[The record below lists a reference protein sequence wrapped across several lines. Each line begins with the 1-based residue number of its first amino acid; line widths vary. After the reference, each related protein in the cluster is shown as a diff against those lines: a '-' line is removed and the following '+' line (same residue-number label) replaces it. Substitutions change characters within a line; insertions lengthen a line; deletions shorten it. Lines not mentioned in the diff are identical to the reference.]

1 MFIAF
6 SVYLLVYIAVSTFS
20 IGGSAEVK
28 VTFTQDAGN
37 ISVTWDSD
45 SVSSITVQGLPVDY
59 GLGRGVDRCTG
70 DLIGPF
76 GITIMNDSI
85 LAQMNI
91 FEHLLMGSV
100 VAIDAGNN
108 ILGCGPI
115 VPDSMGPRLR
125 IFRADFVYPWNGRVY
140 LFQNVSMESRK

>member
-1 MFIAF
+1 
-6 SVYLLVYIAVSTFS
+6 
-20 IGGSAEVK
+20 
-28 VTFTQDAGN
+28 
-37 ISVTWDSD
+37 
-45 SVSSITVQGLPVDY
+45 
-59 GLGRGVDRCTG
+59 
-70 DLIGPF
+70 
-76 GITIMNDSI
+76 MNDSI
-85 LAQMNI
+85 LARMNI

-115 VPDSMGPRLR
+115 VPEPLMDSMGPRLR